1 LAPSLFKAGINW
13 HCDFYSGHTWP
24 LKPFNRIYDPNDSGV
39 DLNVP
44 FALSRLQ
51 FVPCLIQAYEST
63 RDDRFVRRLFA
74 IVDSW
79 IENNPFGFGVNWWS
93 GLEVALR
100 AVNLALAIAW
110 FFDRLKDR
118 ERSVYLTMLWRHAV
132 YLYRFDIVNDKVA
145 NKNNHFL
152 GSMAGLLVASL
163 CFQGRQAEHMRQA
176 AIDAIGKEIPRQF
189 LEDGVNFESATGYHQ
204 FSLEAVLT
212 VILFLR
218 SRDERLFET
227 DVAAGAFGATA
238 TGRIQKALDFVWYY
252 MASFGRSPHIGDSSD
267 CRVLVFKDYFHGSPD
282 DHAFLFDMGAAACS
296 YRRPLPVETI
306 RRFYPQS
313 GHAFFKNDVYGLA
326 AFAGPKGSNGTGGH
340 GHNDKGSFVLS
351 VKGRP
356 VLVDSGTYIYN
367 SEIHNRYDLKR
378 SRAHNVVV
386 VGNQEQCDIT
396 PQRVFGLPG
405 SIRPRMETAA
415 SDGLFQ
421 IRMGH
426 DGFNRLGDV
435 AWVEREIRCYE
446 KKIEL
451 TDRLSGSGRYPI
463 TVVFNLHPAIIPDV
477 DSDRIRLVDSQGFG
491 LLLAP
496 PENVRLGLEESW
508 YSESYHHRARSSRIV
523 VESEVALPAV
533 FQFHITII
541 NDRS

>member
-1 LAPSLFKAGINW
+1 MKPSRYVSEVNERVAKAKEISFFYWAKWVDRPKAPQPDVSFSCAIRKSGSPLKQLLLEQVDQRAILDDANRICGGELKLFGLAPSLFKAGINW

-176 AIDAIGKEIPRQF
+176 AIDAIG
-189 LEDGVNFESATGYHQ
+189 
-204 FSLEAVLT
+204 
-212 VILFLR
+212 
-218 SRDERLFET
+218 
-227 DVAAGAFGATA
+227 
-238 TGRIQKALDFVWYY
+238 
-252 MASFGRSPHIGDSSD
+252 
-267 CRVLVFKDYFHGSPD
+267 
-282 DHAFLFDMGAAACS
+282 
-296 YRRPLPVETI
+296 
-306 RRFYPQS
+306 
-313 GHAFFKNDVYGLA
+313 
-326 AFAGPKGSNGTGGH
+326 
-340 GHNDKGSFVLS
+340 
-351 VKGRP
+351 
-356 VLVDSGTYIYN
+356 
-367 SEIHNRYDLKR
+367 
-378 SRAHNVVV
+378 
-386 VGNQEQCDIT
+386 
-396 PQRVFGLPG
+396 
-405 SIRPRMETAA
+405 
-415 SDGLFQ
+415 
-421 IRMGH
+421 
-426 DGFNRLGDV
+426 
-435 AWVEREIRCYE
+435 
-446 KKIEL
+446 
-451 TDRLSGSGRYPI
+451 
-463 TVVFNLHPAIIPDV
+463 
-477 DSDRIRLVDSQGFG
+477 
-491 LLLAP
+491 
-496 PENVRLGLEESW
+496 
-508 YSESYHHRARSSRIV
+508 
-523 VESEVALPAV
+523 
-533 FQFHITII
+533 
-541 NDRS
+541 